1 MPNGQPNQNNPNQQP
16 LFPQPPQKRSVLQW
30 ASAFADFVRAALTIV
45 AWLTIGSI
53 GLGVAYI
60 CIRAVLYAVKL
71 AEVAL
76 YGRG

>member
-1 MPNGQPNQNNPNQQP
+1 MPNGQPSQNNPNQQP

-30 ASAFADFVRAALTIV
+30 ASAFSDLIKAALTII
-45 AWLTIGSI
+45 AWMTIGAA
-53 GLGVAYI
+53 GLGAAYI

-76 YGRG
+76 YGHG